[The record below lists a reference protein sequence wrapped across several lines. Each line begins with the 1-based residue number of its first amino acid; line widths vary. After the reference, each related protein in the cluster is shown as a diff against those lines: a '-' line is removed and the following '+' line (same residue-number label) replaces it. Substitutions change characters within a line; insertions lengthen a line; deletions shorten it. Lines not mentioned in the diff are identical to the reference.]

1 MMEEEIDCLEP
12 VADIGLGTL
21 NHLLE
26 CSICL
31 NFIVEPV
38 TICCGHSFC
47 KMCLVKSLRRHK
59 KKW

>member
-1 MMEEEIDCLEP
+1 MAQNDLP
-12 VADIGLGTL
+12 VAYGNAIQICKRI
-21 NHLLE
+21 LE
-26 CSICL
+26 CGICL
-31 NFIVEPV
+31 HLIVEPV